1 MQRNATSSTLQR
13 TDRTTGKR
21 GEEKQMIGFIIG
33 ALIGAVLGGL
43 LTAFIV
49 MSVIKKSNDWG
60 DLDGTEPSMTSFNVI
75 KSDDKVG
82 KNKRLKNL
90 I

>member
-1 MQRNATSSTLQR
+1 
-13 TDRTTGKR
+13 
-21 GEEKQMIGFIIG
+21 MIGFIIG
-33 ALIGAVLGGL
+33 AVIGAVLGGV

-49 MSVIKKSNDWG
+49 MSIVRKSNDWG
-60 DLDGTEPSMTSFNVI
+60 DLDGTEPSMTSFKVI

-82 KNKRLKNL
+82 KNKRLQDL